1 MARIAL
7 VRAREVLDSR
17 GNPTIE
23 VEVTLDD
30 EGFGRAIVPSGAST
44 GTHEALELR
53 DEDTKRFGGK
63 GVISAVENVNHRI
76 GPELTG
82 HEALD
87 QRGVDRLLL
96 DLDGTPNKRKLGANA
111 MLGVSLATAKAAAE
125 SQAVPLFRY
134 LGGPN
139 AHVLPT
145 PFLNVLNGGAHADNT
160 VDVQEFMIAPVGAAS
175 FAEALRWGAEV
186 YHALK
191 DVLKRRKLSTGVGDE
206 GGFAPNLDTN
216 EAAIEVLLEAIGA
229 AGLEPGHEVA
239 IALDVAATELYGE
252 GSYAFAGEGVT
263 LDAEALTQRY
273 VDWVSRYPIVSIED
287 PMSEDDW
294 AGWAHVTQALGG
306 KIQLVGDDV
315 FVTNPDRFGE
325 GISKDVANA
334 ILIKVN
340 QIGTLT
346 ETLDVIDM
354 ARNTGYAAMMS
365 HRSGES
371 EDATIADLA
380 VATGVGQIKA
390 GAPARSDRVAKYNQL
405 LRIEE
410 ILGDSARY
418 AGPDMLSG
426 GER

>member
-1 MARIAL
+1 MARIAS

-53 DEDTKRFGGK
+53 DGDTKRFDGK

-87 QRGVDRLLL
+87 QRGIDRLLL

-111 MLGVSLATAKAAAE
+111 TLGVSLATAKATAE
-125 SQAVPLFRY
+125 SQGMPLFRY

-216 EAAIEVLLEAIGA
+216 EAAIEMLLEAIGA

-239 IALDVAATELYGE
+239 IALDVAATELYRE
-252 GSYAFAGEGVT
+252 GSYAFPGEGVT

-294 AGWAHVTQALGG
+294 DGWAHVTRALGG